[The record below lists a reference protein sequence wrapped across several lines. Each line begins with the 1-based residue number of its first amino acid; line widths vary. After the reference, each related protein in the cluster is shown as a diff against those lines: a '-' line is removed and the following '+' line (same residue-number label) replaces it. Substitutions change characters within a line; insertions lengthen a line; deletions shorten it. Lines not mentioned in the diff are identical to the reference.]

1 MREAY
6 SIIITI
12 NCDKSRRT
20 ESGDEVWRKG
30 GLLFAILMALLVAIN
45 GFSVSQA
52 DSPPRYQA
60 EELYSH
66 VEEAVFYVRVLREDG
81 TLKDVGTGF
90 LIRPDGTALTAYHVV
105 EEAVQV
111 ECVMNDQSTV
121 IGRVTARNEAAETA
135 VLKLEQPA
143 DNAGVERTYPFI
155 PLRTEQMKHGGK
167 VFAIGFPMKGTK
179 IITEGIVNTPRASI
193 NGRDR
198 LLVSAELVNGMS
210 GGPLLDEYG
219 YAAGIL
225 SGSLRTMSGIHLA
238 VSAED
243 AAGVVK

>member
-1 MREAY
+1 M
-6 SIIITI
+6 
-12 NCDKSRRT
+12 
-20 ESGDEVWRKG
+20 WRKG
-30 GLLFAILMALLVAIN
+30 GLLFAILMALLLTMN
-45 GFSVSQA
+45 GFSVSEA
-52 DSPPRYQA
+52 DSPPRYNA

-105 EEAVQV
+105 EEAEQV
-111 ECVMNDQSTV
+111 ECVMNDLSTV
-121 IGRVTARNEAAETA
+121 IGRVTARDETADTA

-143 DNAGVERTYPFI
+143 DSAGVQRTYPFI
-155 PLRTEQMKHGGK
+155 PLRTGQMKHGGK
-167 VFAIGFPMKGTK
+167 VFAIGFPMKGTT
-179 IITEGIVNTPRASI
+179 IITEGIVNAARASI

-198 LLVSAELVNGMS
+198 VLVSAEVVNGMS
-210 GGPLLDEYG
+210 GGPLVDEHG

-225 SGSLRTMSGIHLA
+225 SGSLRTMNGIHLA

-243 AAGVVK
+243 AAAVAK

>member
-1 MREAY
+1 MREA
-6 SIIITI
+6 STIIITI
-12 NCDKSRRT
+12 ISDKSRRT

-45 GFSVSQA
+45 GVSVSQA

-111 ECVMNDQSTV
+111 ECVLNDQSTV
-121 IGRVTARNEAAETA
+121 IGRVTARNEAADTA

-143 DNAGVERTYPFI
+143 DNGGILRTYPFI
-155 PLRTEQMKHGGK
+155 PLRTGQMKHGGK

-179 IITEGIVNTPRASI
+179 IITEGIVNAPRSSI

-198 LLVSAELVNGMS
+198 LLISAELVNGMS
-210 GGPLLDEYG
+210 GGPLLDEHG
-219 YAAGIL
+219 EAAGIL

-243 AAGVVK
+243 AAAVVK